1 MTSRNQ
7 RYRDRRV
14 SEGAKAMYFLFSK
27 AAAERLAQRCEES
40 GRSRLQELET
50 LILADEKDS

>member
-14 SEGAKAMYFLFSK
+14 AEGAKPMYFLFSK
-27 AAAERLAQRCEES
+27 AAAERLDERCEHS
-40 GRSRLQELET
+40 GKSRLQELET
-50 LILADEKDS
+50 LILADEN